1 METVISMKTIN
12 KESMSLI
19 YQKDGIAHSLQLNT
33 NSFEIISD
41 IELPK
46 VGDK

>member
-1 METVISMKTIN
+1 MKMQNWITN
-12 KESMSLI
+12 RI

-41 IELPK
+41 VELPK
-46 VGDK
+46 VGM